1 VKPFPICIGLL
12 FLAVGC
18 TSCSGD
24 FSEAKEAL
32 GQSRRGTITGQAT
45 LISELRATGASVE
58 IVGEVDQPFL
68 SVTGTMFKVQGEDVQ
83 VFEYS
88 SAAELE
94 AQAGLISRDGTTVGT
109 TKIHWI
115 GSPHFFKQERALVLY
130 VGDDRNVLKSLEAVL
145 GRQFAGQ

>member
-1 VKPFPICIGLL
+1 
-12 FLAVGC
+12 
-18 TSCSGD
+18 
-24 FSEAKEAL
+24 
-32 GQSRRGTITGQAT
+32 
-45 LISELRATGASVE
+45 
-58 IVGEVDQPFL
+58 
-68 SVTGTMFKVQGEDVQ
+68 MFKVQGEDVQ

>member
-1 VKPFPICIGLL
+1 MKRFSICIGLL
-12 FLAVGC
+12 FLAVGS
-18 TSCSGD
+18 TGCSGD
-24 FSEAKEAL
+24 FSEAKEVLA
-32 GQSRRGTITGQAT
+32 QSRGNTITGQTT
-45 LISELRATGASVE
+45 LISKLRATGASVA

-88 SAAELE
+88 SATELE
-94 AQAGLISRDGTTVGT
+94 AQAKLISRDGTTVGT

-115 GSPHFFKQERALVLY
+115 GSPHFFKQERVLVLY

>member
-1 VKPFPICIGLL
+1 MKRFSICIGLL
-12 FLAVGC
+12 FLAVGS
-18 TSCSGD
+18 TGCSGD
-24 FSEAKEAL
+24 FSEAKEVLA
-32 GQSRRGTITGQAT
+32 QSRGNTITGQTT
-45 LISELRATGASVE
+45 LMSKLRATGASVA

-88 SAAELE
+88 SATELE
-94 AQAGLISRDGTTVGT
+94 AQAKLISRDGTTVGT

-115 GSPHFFKQERALVLY
+115 GSPHFFKQERVLVLY